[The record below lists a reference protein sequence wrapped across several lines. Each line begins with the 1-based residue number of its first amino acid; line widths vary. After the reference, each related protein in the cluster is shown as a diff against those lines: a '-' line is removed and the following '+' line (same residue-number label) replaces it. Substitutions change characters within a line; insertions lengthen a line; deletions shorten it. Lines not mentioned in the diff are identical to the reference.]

1 MLVRM
6 HSQLES
12 RHRPAHGFTL
22 VELLVVI
29 VIIGVLAGIAMVETP
44 KFINKGRKVQ
54 ALTQFKEL
62 ALGFGA
68 FDSDNNR
75 PLIPR
80 DERIAGQDTVYS
92 TPKSK
97 YSNGIIVAVLGGT
110 SESLRYKIVDF
121 NIKDINPKEEVYMTF
136 KVSDKK
142 TNGVGSDG
150 VYYDPWGKP
159 MMFAVNAFKSTSQN
173 AVLVDFNATT
183 PGKNDSRLYTYG
195 LAEYSDTKPN
205 EESYVVWSYGKDGI
219 KGSTKEKGRKLPP
232 FDGADDVASWR

>member
-97 YSNGIIVAVLGGT
+97 LFINGIL
-110 SESLRYKIVDF
+110 
-121 NIKDINPKEEVYMTF
+121 
-136 KVSDKK
+136 DK
-142 TNGVGSDG
+142 
-150 VYYDPWGKP
+150 
-159 MMFAVNAFKSTSQN
+159 
-173 AVLVDFNATT
+173 
-183 PGKNDSRLYTYG
+183 
-195 LAEYSDTKPN
+195 LAEGLNMEK
-205 EESYVVWSYGKDGI
+205 KI
-219 KGSTKEKGRKLPP
+219 KKKGRGLMT
-232 FDGADDVASWR
+232 